1 MKNSILEQVRL
12 ELKNSVDEK
21 TLDTAQHFFKEQ
33 ITAYGVKVPVVNKIS
48 STFLTE
54 IRSKSKQEV
63 FDLCE
68 ELWRSGMLEESF
80 IACSWSYAICKKF
93 EPSDFEVFERWVQ
106 NYVDNWASCD
116 TLCNHTVGE
125 FIEMYPQ
132 FLSKLKE
139 WATSENRW
147 MRRAAAVTLIIPARK
162 GLFLNDIFEIAE
174 LLLAD
179 KDDLVQ
185 KGYGWMLKAASQAY
199 QTEVVDFVIKYKTTM
214 PRTALRYAIE
224 KMPQEMKAQ
233 AMKR

>member
-21 TLDTAQHFFKEQ
+21 TVDTAQHFFKEQ

-48 STFLTE
+48 SAFLSE

-174 LLLAD
+174 ILLAD

-185 KGYGWMLKAASQAY
+185 KSYGWMLKAASQAY
-199 QTEVVDFVIKYKTTM
+199 QTEVLDFVMKYKTTM

>member
-48 STFLTE
+48 STFLSE

-174 LLLAD
+174 ILLAD

-199 QTEVVDFVIKYKTTM
+199 QTEVLDFVMKYKTTM

>member
-48 STFLTE
+48 SAFLSE

-199 QTEVVDFVIKYKTTM
+199 QTEVLDFVIKYKTTM